1 MDKKIKKL
9 APVLLRAMQYSA
21 IAAGILLLAG
31 CAGQH
36 VERDLN
42 ILPYPKQII
51 SRAGDF
57 SFEISKVGVTADA
70 ASEALSRV
78 IKDDLYRLSGV
89 EAKEE
94 APPLIALS
102 VQSGADK
109 GHYQVKVSSKGIRI
123 TGNSYQAVVC
133 GWTSALQAAVIE
145 NGRISI
151 PETEIDDS
159 PDLAYRGLLV
169 DLARSFHSHHTVKQ
183 MIDLCRWYK
192 INYLHLHLTDD
203 QLFVF
208 PSAKFP
214 DAINPAFCYTR
225 EQVREIVEYAHERGV
240 NLVPE
245 LEGPGHS
252 SHLRNAYPE
261 IFGKPEYDCIDLSND
276 NALDAM
282 KSLIGE
288 VIDAFPYSTHIHIGA
303 DEVNLEALEKLPHV
317 IDAVKRQSFSDVHDL
332 YLNYIVEMHRFIQSK
347 GKQTCLWEGFDKDGS
362 DAVKIPKDV
371 LVFEFESLYQR
382 PDSLVKNGYN
392 LVNTSWLPL
401 YLTPSKRWSPEEIYN
416 WNYYTW
422 RNWWEKS
429 HATKAPI
436 VIDAQYR
443 AQILGAQMCAWE
455 LNDEME
461 YPSLSGRL
469 AAMSERLWATIPVG
483 DYAAF
488 AKRMKACQ
496 TKLNQMLHPI
506 RITAEGLTDPDYA
519 GNDNNREHFFTEQVT
534 LCVKSLLPATVVRY
548 TADGSFPSP
557 TSAIFP
563 ESLMITESTLVKIA
577 LYNGEGKLI
586 SYYPVFYDKKPLPL
600 FTDDKN
606 PS

>member
-9 APVLLRAMQYSA
+9 VLVSLLAIQYSA
-21 IAAGILLLAG
+21 IAIAILFFAG
-31 CAGQH
+31 CAEKT

-42 ILPYPKQII
+42 ILPYPKKMTTC
-51 SRAGDF
+51 AGDF
-57 SFEISKVGVTADA
+57 SFEISNMGVKVDA
-70 ASEALSRV
+70 ETQALSQV

-89 EAKEE
+89 EVKEE
-94 APPLIALS
+94 ATTVVDLS
-102 VQSGADK
+102 VQSGVDK

-133 GWTSALQAAVIE
+133 GWTSVLQTAVIE
-145 NGRISI
+145 GGRISI
-151 PETEIDDS
+151 PEMEIDDS
-159 PDLAYRGLLV
+159 PDLEYRGLMI
-169 DLARSFHSHHTVKQ
+169 DLARSFHSYHTVKQ

-214 DAINPAFCYTR
+214 DVINPDFCYTR
-225 EQVREIVEYAHERGV
+225 EQLREIVEYAHERGV

-252 SHLRNAYPE
+252 SNLRNAYPE
-261 IFGKPEYDCIDLSND
+261 IFGKPEYDCIDLSD
-276 NALDAM
+276 EKVLDAM

-303 DEVNLEALEKLPHV
+303 DEVNLEALKKLPHV
-317 IDAVKRQSFSDVHDL
+317 IEAVKRKSFNDVHDL
-332 YLNYIVEMHRFIQSK
+332 YLNYIVEMHKFIQSK

-362 DAVKIPKDV
+362 EAVKIPKDV

-392 LVNTSWLPL
+392 LINTSWLPL
-401 YLTPSKRWSPEEIYN
+401 YLTQSKRWSPEEIYN

-422 RNWWEKS
+422 KNWWEKS
-429 HATKAPI
+429 HATKTPI
-436 VIDAQYR
+436 IIDEQYR

-469 AAMSERLWATIPVG
+469 AAMSERLWDTIPVG

-488 AKRMKACQ
+488 EKRMKACQ
-496 TKLNQMLHPI
+496 TKLNQLLYPI
-506 RITAEGLTDPDYA
+506 QITTEGLTEPDYV
-519 GNDNNREHFFTEQVT
+519 GNDNNRENFFTENVT
-534 LCVKSLLPATVVRY
+534 LSVKSLLPETVVRY
-548 TADGSFPSP
+548 TADGLFPSQ

-563 ESLMITESTLVKIA
+563 ESLIINESTLVKIG
-577 LYNGEGKLI
+577 LYDRQGKLI
-586 SYYPVFYDKKPLPL
+586 SYYPVFYDKKPII
-600 FTDDKN
+600 KQ
-606 PS
+606 